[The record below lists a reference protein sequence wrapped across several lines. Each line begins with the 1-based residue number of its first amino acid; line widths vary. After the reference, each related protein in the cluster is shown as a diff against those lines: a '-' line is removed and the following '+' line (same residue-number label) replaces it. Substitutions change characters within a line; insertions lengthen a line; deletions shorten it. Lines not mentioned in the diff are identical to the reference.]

1 MSSPESD
8 AYVIGID
15 FGTLSGRAVVVRV
28 ADGAELGSAVHEYPH
43 AVIER
48 ELPASGERLPPQ
60 WALQDPEDY
69 LEVLRTAV
77 PAAVTAAGIDPAQ
90 VIAIATDF
98 TASTPMPVLA
108 DGTPLCRLPEL
119 AERPHAYPKLWKHH
133 AAQGQADRITA
144 LAEERGE
151 PWLARYGGRISSEWE
166 FAKAL
171 QVLEEDPEVYERMDR
186 WVEAA
191 DWIIWQLSGVE
202 TRNKCTAGYKAIHQ
216 DGHFPTEDYLVA
228 LDDRFGDFVSDK
240 ISSELAELGTR
251 AGGLTAQ
258 AAEWTGLP
266 EGIAVAVGNVDAHVT
281 APAAQAIEPGQMLA
295 VMGTST
301 CHVMNGDDLAE
312 VSGMCGVVRGGIVP
326 DLWGYEAGQTGVG
339 DIFGWFVDNAVPP
352 RYHDEAR
359 ERGLDVHGYLSQLA
373 GEQEVGEHGL
383 LALDWN
389 NGNRSV
395 LVDHELSGLIVG
407 LTLSTQAEDIYRA
420 LIEATAFG
428 TRKII
433 EAFEESGVPV
443 RELFVAGGL
452 LKNPVIMQIYADVT
466 RHSLHLIDSDQGP
479 ALGAAM
485 HAAVAAGAYP
495 DIRAASSAMGKVR
508 RDVYTPDEA
517 RAGAYDALYEHY
529 VALHDH
535 FGRGGDDVMH
545 ALRRIR
551 PREVARD

>member
-1 MSSPESD
+1 MSVAGAD
-8 AYVIGID
+8 CVIGID

-28 ADGAELGSAVHEYPH
+28 EDGAELGSAVHEFPH

-48 ELPASGERLPPQ
+48 ELPASGARLPPQ
-60 WALQDPEDY
+60 WALQDPDDY
-69 LEVLRTAV
+69 LEVLREAV
-77 PAAVTAAGIDPAQ
+77 PAAVAVAGIAPEQ
-90 VIAIATDF
+90 VIGIATDF

-108 DGTPLCRLPEL
+108 DGTPLCRVPEF
-119 AERPHAYPKLWKHH
+119 ADRPHAYPKLWKHH
-133 AAQGQADRITA
+133 AAQGQADRINA

-171 QVLEEDPEVYERMDR
+171 QVLEEDAEVYERMDR
-186 WVEAA
+186 WVEGA

-216 DGHFPTEDYLVA
+216 DGHYPSEDYLRA
-228 LDDRFGDFVSDK
+228 LDERFGDFVSQK
-240 ISSELAELGTR
+240 ISGELAELGTR

-281 APAAQAIEPGQMLA
+281 APAARAIEPGQMLA

-301 CHVMNGDDLAE
+301 CHVMNADELAE
-312 VSGMCGVVRGGIVP
+312 VPGMCGVVRGGIVP

-359 ERGLDVHGYLSQLA
+359 EHGLDVHGYLSQLA

-383 LALDWN
+383 IALDWS

-407 LTLSTQAEDIYRA
+407 LTLSTEAPDIYRA

-433 EAFEESGVPV
+433 ETFESAGVPV
-443 RELFVAGGL
+443 REVFVAGGL

-495 DIRAASSAMGKVR
+495 DIRAASAAMGKVR
-508 RDVYTPDEA
+508 RDVYAPDEA

-551 PREVARD
+551 PREVARG